1 MNSALPLRALAV
13 LAALICSGKAEA
25 HAFDT
30 GADQYAQFIEGVG
43 VILASPETLL
53 PLAALGILIS
63 LWQPEGLLRVWPVF
77 LIGQAIGIPLAA
89 AIGPWVVPTVQGAGL
104 LIAVWAALMQRHAR
118 IAVIVASLTL
128 GALVMMASLEG
139 HGLLE
144 LPVAIHLGIFF
155 GINLS
160 IAMVAGMARFA
171 IEQVDTTWMRIL
183 WRIAASW
190 LAAILVLLF
199 AFNFVA
205 T

>member
-1 MNSALPLRALAV
+1 MSGAFPLRALAGF
-13 LAALICSGKAEA
+13 AALVWSGRAEA

-30 GADQYAQFIEGVG
+30 GADQYAQFIEGGG

-53 PLAALGILIS
+53 PLCALGILIS
-63 LWQPEGLLRVWPVF
+63 LWQLEGLLRVWPVF
-77 LIGQAIGIPLAA
+77 LIGQAIGLPLAA
-89 AIGPWVVPTVQGAGL
+89 AVGPWVVPAVQGAGL
-104 LIAVWAALMQRHAR
+104 VIAVWAALMPQHGRVPVA
-118 IAVIVASLTL
+118 VASLAL

-139 HGLLE
+139 HGFLE
-144 LPVAIHLGIFF
+144 LPVAIYLGIFF

-160 IAMVAGMARFA
+160 IAMIAGLARFA
-171 IEQVDTTWMRIL
+171 MEQVEAAWMRIL

-205 T
+205 